1 MCGGEKRVKRAGSA
15 KRCARRGGREAP
27 SGGPG
32 GPPPPKIAQ
41 ACLLL
46 YLRAGPPRP
55 GRAPAG
61 PGRAPAGRAGPG
73 WQKKIKVEKLWK
85 KIKV

>member
-1 MCGGEKRVKRAGSA
+1 MCGGDKKGKRAGSA
-15 KRCARRGGREAP
+15 KRCARRGGREA
-27 SGGPG
+27 
-32 GPPPPKIAQ
+32 PPPPKIAQ

-61 PGRAPAGRAGPG
+61 PGRASAGRAGPG
-73 WQKKIKVEKLWK
+73 WEKIKVETLWK
-85 KIKV
+85 NQGLSDR

>member
-1 MCGGEKRVKRAGSA
+1 MGGKKWKKGGE
-15 KRCARRGGREAP
+15 REALCP
-27 SGGPG
+27 KRGPG

-61 PGRAPAGRAGPG
+61 PGRASAGRAGPG
-73 WQKKIKVEKLWK
+73 WEKKSRLRHYGKIKV
-85 KIKV
+85 